1 MRCAIHL
8 KMFMKNSSQIKL
20 NNIEL
25 NKKHKKDFDVRDSR
39 FLLSFFPRFKIPR
52 REYSIRKKRR
62 RGKRER
68 EREIKPRSKRIK
80 LSRRGSSARVG
91 NCAYK
96 SCSRL
101 TMFLLPRAGSPEVAH
116 DGRRKWR
123 PAHNKMTIRQHR
135 GTVAFHER
143 RVTRITRQIPRGS
156 TLKKKKRKP
165 LLFIESR
172 PISDI

>member
-25 NKKHKKDFDVRDSR
+25 NKKDFDVRDSR

-68 EREIKPRSKRIK
+68 ERNKTSIE
-80 LSRRGSSARVG
+80 
-91 NCAYK
+91 
-96 SCSRL
+96 
-101 TMFLLPRAGSPEVAH
+101 AH
-116 DGRRKWR
+116 
-123 PAHNKMTIRQHR
+123 
-135 GTVAFHER
+135 
-143 RVTRITRQIPRGS
+143 
-156 TLKKKKRKP
+156 
-165 LLFIESR
+165 
-172 PISDI
+172 